1 MNNKIII
8 FAILFILFIAI
19 FFVFFKED
27 NNHQTEVKKSTDTKG
42 ANLEKRS
49 VANSPD
55 AEKIKVAACPTCF
68 EMVKNVK
75 ADKYE
80 IIKTRTT
87 AESIALLENGQ
98 ADVIMA
104 GRTLKPGEPKLAH
117 LSIGEGYSFLSSQT
131 KTILAGQLNDYD
143 IYTDLETEGLEKK
156 LSVEKIQKVDNIYEY
171 LDKGIIITS
180 WENTDYT
187 KASIVHV
194 LEKDNKRMALSRRPA
209 IYCPGSCESPIVQEL
224 AKDLKK

>member
-1 MNNKIII
+1 MNKKTITSS
-8 FAILFILFIAI
+8 ILFLLLIIG
-19 FFVFFKED
+19 FFAFFKED

-42 ANLEKRS
+42 INLEKRS
-49 VANSPD
+49 ATKSLD
-55 AEKIKVAACPTCF
+55 IEKIKVAACPTCF

-98 ADVIMA
+98 ADIIMA
-104 GRTLKPGEPKLAH
+104 GRTLKPNEPNLDH
-117 LSIGEGYSFLSSQT
+117 LLIDEGYSFLSSQT
-131 KTILAGQLNDYD
+131 KTILADQLSDYD
-143 IYTDLETEGLEKK
+143 IYTDLETEALEKK

-187 KASIVHV
+187 KANIVHV